1 MRRALRS
8 TLKGGL
14 VALLLLQLTACGTIL
29 YPERR
34 GTADGRLDAG
44 VVVLDAVG
52 LLFFLVPGVIAFAV
66 DFSTGAIYLPHGRR
80 SDLEE
85 IIGGAEIGEH
95 GLDRRELGDI
105 LALVERD
112 TGLQIDS
119 RALRVL
125 PAQRDEAV
133 ETRLR
138 ELNAQIAVTRSG
150 DRRAG
155 G

>member
-1 MRRALRS
+1 MRGALRR

-14 VALLLLQLTACGTIL
+14 VGVLLLQLTACGTIL

-34 GTADGRLDAG
+34 GQADGRLDAG

-52 LLFFLVPGVIAFAV
+52 LLLFLVPGVIAFAV
-66 DFSTGAIYLPHGRR
+66 DFSTGAIYLPHGKR

-105 LALVERD
+105 LALVERE

-119 RALRVL
+119 RALQVL
-125 PAQRDEAV
+125 PAQRDAAV
-133 ETRLR
+133 ETHLR
-138 ELNAQIAVTRSG
+138 ELNAQTVRTRSRH
-150 DRRAG
+150 RRAG